1 MSKLTADAVR
11 KIAGQ
16 LDENQVIEILNTGAS
31 EEELVEAFELLYA
44 DDDLSKS
51 RHHAP
56 DSRIALLR
64 DILTRQE
71 TAIDEER

>member
-31 EEELVEAFELLYA
+31 EEELVEAFEWLYA
-44 DDDLSKS
+44 DDALSKS

-64 DILTRQE
+64 DILNRQE